1 NAFSGVVDMAASGN
15 IAFEGDV
22 VAASNMTLNGADIGF
37 VGDNQFSGPATF
49 TATSGSVT
57 FNGDNSFSDTVEIG
71 SANDITFTDDL
82 IISSMMSLNAGNDIN
97 LSGSNNQL
105 SGELTLSGESIN
117 INNTA
122 ATTLASVAAQN
133 LTINSSGDIT
143 SSGAVVVQDG
153 SMGGVTSLTST
164 EGSIILENE
173 NNNLEQ
179 VSLTAAN
186 DVTLVESDGILLAD
200 VSAGGA
206 LNVTANNGLIANDAA
221 IGDMGVGTL
230 TATTIN
236 LNASEGAI
244 VDQSSLLT
252 AESVTLAAASGIGEG
267 SVTHDDNGFLVES
280 TGAINT
286 NTSTLSVINVSF
298 DEGGSIATEST
309 SGAVNINNSG
319 DVIIDDL
326 RNYGD
331 IILENS
337 GNITLTVTENV
348 GAINAHYGGEITDA
362 SYAGSVAL
370 LNGGTNSL
378 STTGIGYNEADI
390 LAENLIVNSVARFG
404 DQARPTRLRVN
415 NQFTLFAS
423 QGAVFYF
430 GGRPNSVTT
439 SADLALLVIQGF
451 SGLSSQQ
458 LINIE
463 TLSEIDP
470 AIFTEVRNY
479 NHDDVAI
486 LLPADQRY
494 GYDSGDEEEENENKD
509 G

>member
-1 NAFSGVVDMAASGN
+1 MAASGN

-22 VAASNMTLNGADIGF
+22 VAASSITLNGADIGF
-37 VGDNQFSGPATF
+37 IGDNQFSGPATF

-57 FNGDNSFSDTVEIG
+57 FNGDNRFSDTVEIG

-82 IISSMMSLNAGNDIN
+82 IISSMMSLNAGNEIN

-105 SGELTLSGESIN
+105 SGELTLSGETIN

-122 ATTLASVAAQN
+122 ATTLARVAAQN

-186 DVTLVESDGILLAD
+186 DVTLVESNGILLAD
-200 VSAGGA
+200 LSAGGA
-206 LNVTANNGLIANDAA
+206 LNVTANNGLVANDAA
-221 IGDMGVGTL
+221 IGDMRLGSI
-230 TATTIN
+230 TATTIT
-236 LNASEGAI
+236 LNAREGAI
-244 VDQSSLLT
+244 VDNASLLT
-252 AESVTLAAASGIGEG
+252 AESVTLAAASGIGQG
-267 SVTHDDNGFLVES
+267 SVAHDDNGFSVEA

-286 NTSTLSVINVSF
+286 NTSTLSVINASF
-298 DEGGSIATEST
+298 DETGAVSTEAT

-319 DVIIDDL
+319 DLTVDDL

-337 GNITLTVTENV
+337 GNITLAVTENV
-348 GAINAHYGGEITDA
+348 GAINANYGGEITDT

-370 LNGGTNSL
+370 LNGGTNNL

-390 LAENLIVNSVARFG
+390 IGENLFVSSVVRFG
-404 DQARPTRLRVN
+404 DQARPVRLRAN
-415 NQFTLFAS
+415 NQFTLLAS

-470 AIFTEVRNY
+470 AIFTDVRNY
-479 NHDDVAI
+479 NYDDIAI

-494 GYDSGDEEEENENKD
+494 GRDDGEEDENENKD